1 MTRAFTGFAARRALV
16 PAPLWIGVPT
26 VGSLV
31 GTARLIVVSFGRI
44 AVIFGLPVGTYA
56 AITKGNVWEI
66 LGAFAAWFLVLLG
79 LSIAAARNRVIVGD
93 FEYVS
98 MDKEKKAPAEVDVAD
113 LLRGEIARI
122 ASLLHVVGDRRA
134 VSSGLT
140 EQTAL
145 DATLS
150 VDELNDAFRG
160 AAGEEASLT
169 FGKLTIPLTPFVHLL
184 GKVVASARIT
194 GRLHQ
199 DGDSLILTAQT
210 SGTRRLAWR
219 VDARRD
225 GRASAGRRA
234 AIVRSA
240 VADGWL
246 EELSTRGASATIGD
260 QPAARNGTDPAPRPP
275 VVAKMVRELALRV
288 YTDLALDEAV
298 RWEASGHFVAGLR
311 SFRSCL
317 RTPKDRKVNLRGA
330 EGEFLE
336 ALAEDEDFPLAYY
349 NLGVVYTELFGLAS
363 AAGRVTEAAMRR
375 SAAETSFGRAIEKA
389 PQRWDCHFAFAQT
402 QLSYGRRR
410 DAVEL
415 CEFMLRRGGLTL
427 AQQARTRELIA
438 RALVLPLASVDSEG
452 SDPAADP
459 LPARGS
465 PQRRDHAQRAWRE
478 ARRASE
484 LSLRAV
490 RQARGRRR
498 TWRSAGDERTGR
510 ATQLASACILTYGKC
525 YLERVLSQRG
535 LANEPARIRT
545 RARWRMSSVLR
556 LLWRLGDAGPELQHH
571 YGTRALEIKDLASA
585 EPQLR
590 EAAGSA
596 PTRPDYA
603 ADLAL
608 CLGRIRQRERSAQ
621 QPEPPV
627 TPAQRAEV
635 LTPALNAI
643 KAMAK
648 TFYPTHGLVACDSL
662 VKVCDELAGLPV
674 AAHPPDAEGMADW
687 DLDTVATAV
696 RSTHEELT
704 RLLEERSSSTS
715 ASGVFLQALVVPAG
729 IEACSLVGEYGDAAR
744 RAFERLVDGQ
754 EKRYDGVYDDSPA
767 GRLAARADERAALK
781 LFERALAQAE
791 RATSLNPLSTFA
803 WETLG
808 DIFAEFSDY
817 EHARD
822 AWNQALRTDPDN
834 PHLYGKIGQSHWNIA
849 FQGGARPEPSAL
861 ERAATEFGSAL
872 LLYGSDDRD
881 ERILTHYRLSK
892 LNSVLGRPADARR
905 HLQIVVAASE
915 RAPVVGCLNFALAC
929 LRRGDF
935 SEGEYYFRQVIDD
948 GRELHDTLLAEGNP
962 SPGRT
967 VMGDRLDERLWP
979 LSLVRAWAHVGLVLS
994 WIDRDARKQ
1003 EAGSELE
1010 KAEDLLRGLYG
1021 EKDDAVAHERFPTR
1035 IRATLAEARARLVA
1049 LDDRRLDAAIE
1060 AFEKAVSQYPY
1071 SRTYAG
1077 LADALERKADSVQPS
1092 DGLRRRAA
1100 TLVDFAQTLGPPGA
1114 LPAETLRVKERLSAP
1129 VHLNGSAP
1137 PVNGEVRPLERWR
1150 AAVRRVTAG
1159 HLGPS

>member
-1 MTRAFTGFAARRALV
+1 MRALTALAATRALV
-16 PAPLWIGVPT
+16 PAWLWIAVPT
-26 VGSLV
+26 VGSVL
-31 GTARLIVVSFGRI
+31 GTARLAVVSVGRI

-56 AITKGNVWEI
+56 AIAKGNVWEI
-66 LGAFAAWFLVLLG
+66 LGAFAAWFFVLLG

-98 MDKEKKAPAEVDVAD
+98 TDKDTKAPAAVDVAD

-122 ASLLHVVGDRRA
+122 ANLLHVVGDRRA

-225 GRASAGRRA
+225 GRGRAGRRA
-234 AIVRSA
+234 AIVRSG

-260 QPAARNGTDPAPRPP
+260 QPAGGDGADPAPRPP

-298 RWEASGHFVAGLR
+298 RWEASAHFVAGLR

-363 AAGRVTEAAMRR
+363 AAGRGSEAAMRR

-389 PQRWDCHFAFAQT
+389 PRRWDCHFAFAQT

-427 AQQARTRELIA
+427 AEQARTRELIA

-452 SDPAADP
+452 PDPAADP

-465 PQRRDHAQRAWRE
+465 LEWQDHAQRAWRE
-478 ARRASE
+478 ARRAGE
-484 LSLRAV
+484 LSLRAL
-490 RQARGRRR
+490 RQARGRRG

-510 ATQLASACILTYGKC
+510 AAQLASACILTYGKC
-525 YLERVLSQRG
+525 YLERVLSQREV
-535 LANEPARIRT
+535 ADEPART
-545 RARWRMSSVLR
+545 RRRDRRRMSSVLR

-571 YGTRALEIKDLASA
+571 YGIRALEIEDLASA

-603 ADLAL
+603 ADLAR
-608 CLGRIRQRERSAQ
+608 CLGRILQRDRRAPQ
-621 QPEPPV
+621 PV
-627 TPAQRAEV
+627 TPAQRVAV

-648 TFYPTHGLVACDSL
+648 TFYPTHGLLACDSL

-674 AAHPPDAEGMADW
+674 AAHPPDAESMADW
-687 DLDTVATAV
+687 DLNAVATAV
-696 RSTHEELT
+696 RSTHAEIT
-704 RLLEERSSSTS
+704 RLLKERSGSTS
-715 ASGVFLQALVVPAG
+715 ASGVFLQALAVPPG
-729 IEACSLVGEYGDAAR
+729 IEACALVGEYGDAAR

-754 EKRYDGVYDDSPA
+754 EKRYGGVYDDSPA

-834 PHLYGKIGQSHWNIA
+834 PLLYGKIGQSHWNIA
-849 FQGGARPEPSAL
+849 FQGGARPEPTAL

-881 ERILTHYRLSK
+881 ERILTNYRLSK
-892 LNSVLGRPADARR
+892 LNSVLGRAADARR
-905 HLQIVVAASE
+905 HLQIVAAASE

-948 GRELHDTLLAEGNP
+948 GRELHDTLLVEGNP

-967 VMGDRLDERLWP
+967 VIGDRLDERLWP

-1003 EAGSELE
+1003 QAGSELD
-1010 KAEDLLRGLYG
+1010 KAENLLRGLYG
-1021 EKDDAVAHERFPTR
+1021 EHDDAVAHERFPSR

-1077 LADALERKADSVQPS
+1077 LADVLERKADKVQPS

-1100 TLVDFAQTLGPPGA
+1100 TLVDFAETLGPPGS
-1114 LPAETLRVKERLSAP
+1114 LPAETLRVRERLAAP

-1137 PVNGEVRPLERWR
+1137 PGLEPPVLERWR

-1159 HLGPS
+1159 HLGV